1 MTLAGRRIMATS
13 MLLFPCLFILVFS
26 LHFRRWSDF
35 LTFRLHY
42 VAADP
47 GQVVAA
53 LIRSHNRYP
62 LIHDAHVL
70 AYLALPVL
78 ILCALGIY
86 TVGREVRPAAS
97 SAALLV
103 TLTGVVYMGGVFG
116 MWTAFYR
123 GLGLVD
129 ARYLEGATA
138 TFIALTT
145 PTGAFLLTT
154 TLAKLTMVGFASQGL
169 ALLGTGSVPRW
180 APLSIAGGAA
190 LFLAF
195 WDLNNWMLI
204 GCLLILA
211 GLIPIRGRLLSGS
224 GRGA

>member
-1 MTLAGRRIMATS
+1 MTLTIRRILATS

-42 VAADP
+42 VPADP
-47 GQVVAA
+47 EQVVAA

-62 LIHDAHVL
+62 MIHDPHVL

-78 ILCALGIY
+78 ILCALAIY
-86 TVGREVRPAAS
+86 AVGKEVRPTVSA
-97 SAALLV
+97 AALLI

-129 ARYLEGATA
+129 ARYQEGAA
-138 TFIALTT
+138 AAFIALTA

-190 LFLAF
+190 LFLGF
-195 WDLNNWMLI
+195 WDLDNWMLI
-204 GCLLILA
+204 GSMLILA
-211 GLIPIRGRLLSGS
+211 GLIPIRRRLLSGNES
-224 GRGA
+224 GA

>member
-1 MTLAGRRIMATS
+1 MTPSIRRILAAS

-26 LHFRRWSDF
+26 LHFRKWSDF
-35 LTFRLHY
+35 LIFRLRY
-42 VAADP
+42 VPADP
-47 GQVVAA
+47 KQVVAA

-62 LIHDAHVL
+62 MIHDPHVL

-78 ILCALGIY
+78 ILCALAIFA
-86 TVGREVRPAAS
+86 VGREVRPTAS
-97 SAALLV
+97 SAALMI
-103 TLTGVVYMGGVFG
+103 TLTGTIYMGGVFG

-129 ARYLEGATA
+129 ERFADGATA
-138 TFIALTT
+138 AFIALTT
-145 PTGAFLLTT
+145 PTGAFLMTT

-195 WDLNNWMLI
+195 WDLDNWMLI
-204 GCLLILA
+204 GSVLILA
-211 GLIPIRGRLLSGS
+211 GLIPIRRRLLLEN
-224 GRGA
+224 GREA